1 MMAIHPVIR
10 VVSFIVMAG
19 FLSLG
24 DLNPLLMAAT
34 VLVILY
40 GMAGGVH
47 LKPAMLMLRRMR
59 WLFLSLVIIYFWFTP
74 GEPPLLLSP
83 ALSVWLPTLEG
94 MEEGAI
100 RIVSLIAL
108 VLAVNLLL
116 QTTSREQLLSAIH
129 WLARPLR
136 LLGVSHDRLAVRMAL
151 VLETVPKV
159 QALTLKGTST
169 LKGSAQPPLRGARAA
184 QPVTATPQSRT
195 VDRIGDAAAVLYQQV
210 LVRADDEICHAVEIP
225 ENGRPAV
232 RQWLY
237 PAALGVALWLAHLP

>member
-10 VVSFIVMAG
+10 VVSFFVLAG

-24 DLNPLLMAAT
+24 DLNPLLLAAA

-40 GMAGGVH
+40 GIAGGVH
-47 LKPAMLMLRRMR
+47 LRPAMLMLRRMR

-83 ALSVWLPTLEG
+83 ALSAWLPTLEG

-151 VLETVPKV
+151 VLEAVPKV
-159 QALTLKGTST
+159 QAL
-169 LKGSAQPPLRGARAA
+169 AA

-195 VDRIGDAAAVLYQQV
+195 VDRIGDAAAVLYRQV
-210 LVRADDEICHAVEIP
+210 LVRAEDEICHAVEIP
-225 ENGRPAV
+225 ANGHPAAG
-232 RQWLY
+232 QWLY
-237 PAALGVALWLAHLP
+237 PLAFGVALWLAHHAGQVGA